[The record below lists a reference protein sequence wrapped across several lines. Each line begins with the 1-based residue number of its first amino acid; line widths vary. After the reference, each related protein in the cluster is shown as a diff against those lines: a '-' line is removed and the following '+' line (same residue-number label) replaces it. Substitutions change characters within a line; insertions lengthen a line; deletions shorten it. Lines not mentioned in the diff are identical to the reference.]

1 MVRVVS
7 LAFVAW
13 CTVLGAAGPALASGC
28 FPVAGLAPRLVPV
41 SLRTAALP
49 GGATARLTFLGH
61 ASFLIETAGGAS
73 AVTDYNG
80 YVKASQAPDI
90 VTMNNAHGTHYT
102 DTVEPGVKH
111 VLRGWNP
118 AGGVAEHDLTYLD
131 LRVRNIPTS
140 VHGRSGAQGNSNSI
154 FVFEVEDL
162 CIAHLGH
169 LHHVLIDQHLA
180 ELGVIDVV
188 LAPVD
193 GTWTMSQEEMAQV
206 VRQIGAPVVIPMHYF
221 GSSVLGRFL
230 ALVEGEYAV
239 EMREAPELVL
249 SRETLPR
256 KAVVVLPGG

>member
-1 MVRVVS
+1 MPATQPREIGGDVPSDGFAENTQRHHQPSTVWTVRHGMERAIRVSGSSSEQHIASLHGMILKITDEDGLLKDLTWMICIYDGSRDRPAEVAGSRVVSTDGAGALHHLDRWGFGRAEERMMVRVVS

-102 DTVEPGVKH
+102 DAVEPGVKH

-118 AGGVAEHDLTYLD
+118 
-131 LRVRNIPTS
+131 
-140 VHGRSGAQGNSNSI
+140 
-154 FVFEVEDL
+154 
-162 CIAHLGH
+162 
-169 LHHVLIDQHLA
+169 
-180 ELGVIDVV
+180 
-188 LAPVD
+188 
-193 GTWTMSQEEMAQV
+193 
-206 VRQIGAPVVIPMHYF
+206 
-221 GSSVLGRFL
+221 
-230 ALVEGEYAV
+230 
-239 EMREAPELVL
+239 
-249 SRETLPR
+249 
-256 KAVVVLPGG
+256 

>member
-1 MVRVVS
+1 MVRVAGI
-7 LAFVAW
+7 AFAAW
-13 CTVLGAAGPALASGC
+13 CFMLGIAGPALASGC
-28 FPVAGLAPRLVPV
+28 FPVADLAPRLMPA

-49 GGATARLTFLGH
+49 EGATVRLTFLGH

-80 YVKASQAPDI
+80 YIKAPRAPDV

-102 DTVEPGVKH
+102 DAVEPGVKH

-131 LRVRNIPTS
+131 LRVRNVPTS

-169 LHHVLIDQHLA
+169 LHHVLTDQHLA

-193 GTWTMSQEEMAQV
+193 GTWTMSQEEMARV
-206 VRQIGAPVVIPMHYF
+206 VHQIGAPVVIPMHYF

-239 EMREAPELVL
+239 QMRETPELVL
-249 SRETLPR
+249 SRATLPR
-256 KAVVVLPGG
+256 KTVVVLPGG

>member
-1 MVRVVS
+1 MVRVVGI
-7 LAFVAW
+7 AFAAW
-13 CTVLGAAGPALASGC
+13 CLTLGAAGPALASGC
-28 FPVAGLAPRLVPV
+28 FPVAGVAPRLVPA
-41 SLRTAALP
+41 SFQLAALP
-49 GGATARLTFLGH
+49 DGATARLTFLGH

-80 YVKASQAPDI
+80 YVKAQTPDV
-90 VTMNNAHGTHYT
+90 VTMNNAHSTHYT
-102 DTVEPGVKH
+102 DRVEPGVKH

-131 LRVRNIPTS
+131 LRVRNVPTS

-169 LHHVLIDQHLA
+169 LHHVLTDQHLA

-188 LAPVD
+188 LVPVD
-193 GTWTMSQEEMAQV
+193 GAWTMSQEEMAQV

-221 GSSVLGRFL
+221 GRSVLGRFL
-230 ALVEGEYAV
+230 ALVQGEYAV
-239 EMREAPELVL
+239 ETRETPELVL
-249 SRETLPR
+249 SRATLPR
-256 KAVVVLPGG
+256 KTVVVLPGG